1 MWNPL
6 TPAEVVAAMGGPAQT
21 AARSPLELT
30 EWERGQLFSVYSAT
44 RHLAAEL
51 GAVEPHV
58 RAVADECAAA
68 LRSAPAELPG
78 AATLAALA
86 ERLEAT
92 ADPRAVAGLT
102 CEALDVLRADG
113 SPPAAAVRGALRTGL
128 RRAVE
133 LEVGALADA
142 IEGPA

>member
-6 TPAEVVAAMGGPAQT
+6 TPAEVVAAMGGPTQV
-21 AARSPLELT
+21 AARSRVELS

-44 RHLAAEL
+44 RHLAAEI
-51 GAVEPHV
+51 GAVEPH
-58 RAVADECAAA
+58 AAGVA
-68 LRSAPAELPG
+68 AEL
-78 AATLAALA
+78 AASLRAAPDSIAGLREIA
-86 ERLEAT
+86 GRLEGT
-92 ADPRAVAGLT
+92 ADPRVIAQLS
-102 CEALDVLRADG
+102 CEALDILQADG
-113 SPPAAAVRGALRTGL
+113 SPPAQAARAALRAVL